1 MTNME
6 SYLPDVF
13 TLEWDVFYSKVGDY
27 GQSDLEVIFKLRKN
41 KKTGQWKIYDMVAEG
56 ISLLSAKQ
64 SELSGLI
71 RDKGI
76 DAVSKQLNEHV
87 AATASK

>member
-1 MTNME
+1 
-6 SYLPDVF
+6 
-13 TLEWDVFYSKVGDY
+13 
-27 GQSDLEVIFKLRKN
+27 
-41 KKTGQWKIYDMVAEG
+41 MVAEG

-76 DAVSKQLNEHV
+76 DAVSRQLNEHV
-87 AATASK
+87 AATATK

>member
-1 MTNME
+1 
-6 SYLPDVF
+6 
-13 TLEWDVFYSKVGDY
+13 
-27 GQSDLEVIFKLRKN
+27 
-41 KKTGQWKIYDMVAEG
+41 MVAEG

-76 DAVSKQLNEHV
+76 DEVSKMLENHEIKEQ
-87 AATASK
+87 